1 MPEPIPGP
9 APLPIVGNA
18 HNLDLVNSFTT
29 FGNLADTYG
38 DIFKLT
44 LGGNEKIF
52 ITTQAL
58 MDEVCNEKR
67 FTKLVSGSLAQI
79 RNGVQDG
86 LFTAHTGE
94 HNWEIAHRV
103 LMPAFGPISIRAMFD
118 EMHDI
123 ASQLVIKWA
132 RFGPNE
138 KIHVTDDFTR
148 LTLDSIALCAMG
160 TRFNSFYHEE
170 MHPFVNA
177 MVGFLAESGARASR
191 PAVVQYF
198 MHTAQQKYDADI
210 ALLKKVARELVAERK
225 ANPND
230 KKDLLNAMLKGKDAR
245 TGEQMTGESI
255 MNNMITFLI
264 AGHET
269 TSGLLSFLFYYLLK
283 HPSAYQM
290 AQRQVDEV
298 VGRGP
303 ITVDHMSKLPYI
315 EACMRETLRLT
326 PSAIAIQVQ
335 PRPDIGEDPVCLAG
349 GKYEIKKGQGI
360 ICVIPQIQRDPSVY
374 GDDANLFKPE
384 RMLDEAFAKLPKN
397 SWKPFGNGVRGC
409 IGRPFAWQ
417 ETILTAAMLLQNFNL
432 RFDDPSYQLQIKQT
446 LTIKP
451 NDFFMRATLRHD
463 VDPVQLEK
471 MLHVNLAAET
481 KAAEKDMRASALPAG
496 SAKKPMTILYGSNAG
511 TCEALAQNLARDASS
526 RGYCAQVDPLD
537 SGVDKL
543 PKDQPVILICSSYE
557 GQPPDNAAH
566 FVEWIQSI
574 GSNALAGVKYAVYGC
589 GNHDWT
595 STFHRIPKLLD
606 AEFKRSGATKV
617 AEIGLGDVA
626 DGDIFNHFDKWQDE
640 QLWASIGGKVDPAEE
655 GSIEVEID
663 TDARKSTLRQD
674 VKEATI
680 ISNEVL
686 TAAGVPEK
694 RHIALKLPT
703 GMSYRTGDYL
713 AVLPIN
719 DQTNIRRALNRYNLP
734 WDALLTIRVGA
745 NTTLPTGHPVS
756 AMDVLSAYVEL
767 GQPATRKNV
776 ARIAAS
782 IPDERTREQVLS
794 LAGEDFDNEILKKR
808 RSPLDLLE
816 EYPSA
821 ELLLGDFLAMLP
833 PMRIRQYSISSSPL
847 ADPTVASITWS
858 VLDAPSRI
866 TDSKRF
872 LGVASNFLSKVAE
885 GDRIHVAVKTSHG
898 NFHPPKDIE
907 NTPLM
912 MFCAGTGLAPFRGFI
927 QERAIQSQA
936 GRKVAPAYLFIGCRE
951 PGKDALFKD
960 ELQKWENEGVVK
972 VFYAFSGASEQSKGC
987 RHVQDRL
994 WEERDEMRKVF
1005 DQGAKLYVC
1014 GTSMVGE
1021 GVTATIKKIF
1031 QEYCQSIGKPKEDE
1045 EVESWFQGI
1054 KSDRYSSDVFA

>member
-29 FGNLADTYG
+29 FGNLTDTYG
-38 DIFKLT
+38 PIFKLT
-44 LGGNEKIF
+44 LGGEEKIF
-52 ITTQAL
+52 ITTHAL

-67 FTKLVSGSLAQI
+67 FSKLVAGGLAQI
-79 RNGVQDG
+79 RNGVHDG
-86 LFTAHTGE
+86 LFTAHPGE

-103 LMPAFGPISIRAMFD
+103 LMPAFGPLSIRAMFD

-170 MHPFVNA
+170 MHPFVNCHDW
-177 MVGFLAESGARASR
+177 FLGRVWCQSKSSSCCS
-191 PAVVQYF
+191 P
-198 MHTAQQKYDADI
+198 H
-210 ALLKKVARELVAERK
+210 
-225 ANPND
+225 PND

-245 TGEQMTGESI
+245 TGEQMTEESI

-283 HPSAYQM
+283 HPSAYQA

-303 ITVDHMSKLPYI
+303 ITVEHMSKLPYI
-315 EACMRETLRLT
+315 EACMRETLRLS
-326 PSAIAIQVQ
+326 PSAIAIQMQ
-335 PRPDIGEDPVCLAG
+335 SRPDGQEDPIYLAN
-349 GKYEIKKGQGI
+349 GKYQVNKGQAI
-360 ICVIPQIQRDPSVY
+360 VCIIPQIHRDPLVY
-374 GDDANLFKPE
+374 GDDANLFRPE
-384 RMLDEAFAKLPKN
+384 RMLDEPFAKLPKN

-417 ETILTAAMLLQNFNL
+417 ETILAAAMLLQNLNL

-451 NDFFMRATLRHD
+451 KDFFMRATLRHTA
-463 VDPVQLEK
+463 DPIQLEK
-471 MLHVNLAAET
+471 MLHMNIKTET
-481 KAAEKDMRASALPAG
+481 NAAEKGRKAGAPSGG

-526 RGYCAQVDPLD
+526 RGYHAQVGPLD
-537 SGVDKL
+537 SGVDKV
-543 PKDQPVILICSSYE
+543 PKNQPVIVISSSYE

-566 FVEWIQSI
+566 FVEWIQGLDSDAM
-574 GSNALAGVKYAVYGC
+574 SGVKYAVYGC

-606 AEFKRSGATKV
+606 SEFNKCGATRV
-617 AEIGLGDVA
+617 ADIGLGDVA
-626 DGDIFNHFDKWQDE
+626 EGDIFNHFDKWQDE
-640 QLWASIGGKVDPAEE
+640 QLWSSIGGEVDPAEE
-655 GSIEVEID
+655 GTVEVDID

-674 VKEATI
+674 VREATV
-680 ISNEVL
+680 ISNTVL
-686 TAAGVPEK
+686 TAPGEPEK
-694 RHIALKLPT
+694 RHLVLTLPT
-703 GMSYRTGDYL
+703 GMSYKAGDYL

-719 DQTNIRRALNRYNLP
+719 DQRNIRRALNRYTLP
-734 WDALLTIRVGA
+734 WDAMLTIKVGA

-776 ARIAAS
+776 ARIASS
-782 IPDERTREQVLS
+782 ISDEKIREEVLTLS
-794 LAGEDFDNEILKKR
+794 KEGFESEILKKR

-816 EYPSA
+816 EYPTA
-821 ELLLGDFLAMLP
+821 ELPLGDFLAMLP

-866 TDSKRF
+866 GDSKRF
-872 LGVASNFLSKVAE
+872 LGVASNFLSRTHE
-885 GDRIHVAVKTSHG
+885 GDRIHVAVKPSHG
-898 NFHPPKDIE
+898 NFHPPKDTE
-907 NTPLM
+907 NTPVI
-912 MFCAGTGLAPFRGFI
+912 MFCAGTGLAPFHGFV
-927 QERAIQSQA
+927 QERAIQTQA
-936 GRKVAPAYLFIGCRE
+936 GRKVAPAYLFIGCRHPE
-951 PGKDALFKD
+951 RDALFKD
-960 ELQKWENEGVVK
+960 EFQKWEADGIVR
-972 VFYAFSGASEQSKGC
+972 VFYAFSAASEQSKGC
-987 RHVQDRL
+987 RYVQDRL
-994 WEERDEMRKVF
+994 WEERDEMRKIF
-1005 DQGAKLYVC
+1005 AQGAKLYVC
-1014 GTSMVGE
+1014 GTSRVGE
-1021 GVTATIKKIF
+1021 GVASTVKKIF
-1031 QEYCQSIGKPKEDE
+1031 QDYCASVGKPKTDE
-1045 EVESWFQGI
+1045 EVELWFQGI
-1054 KSDRYSSDVFA
+1054 KSDRFSSDVFA